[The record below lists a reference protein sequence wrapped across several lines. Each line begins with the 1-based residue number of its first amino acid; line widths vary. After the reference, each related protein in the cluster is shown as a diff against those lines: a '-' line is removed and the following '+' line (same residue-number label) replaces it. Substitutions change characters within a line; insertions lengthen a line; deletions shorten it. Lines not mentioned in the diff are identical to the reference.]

1 MTFAYRNANLTVFA
15 LYFFCFFCRLLDYF
29 ILRTDQTFWNEA
41 FIHKLAGI
49 AVLALALKYC
59 QLSWQ
64 GIGFA
69 KTDILRNSCCGLC
82 FAALVFIFA
91 YSIEI
96 WLLLSQGRFSG
107 LDIYVSGFGFD
118 KNLGKESGILF
129 FLICMIGN
137 IINVIMEEGIFRGL
151 FQKLF
156 ERRYSF
162 ITAAVFSAL
171 LFGLWHIVGPIRNFF
186 DGEVNAA
193 GMIVNAALLAA
204 VSALVGFR
212 YSLMAKLTDSLYMGM
227 ADHFFNNT
235 IINVLYV
242 RSAGGSDELLFIR
255 IGAAQILSFSLVLI
269 CYLANKHRKTS

>member
-1 MTFAYRNANLTVFA
+1 
-15 LYFFCFFCRLLDYF
+15 
-29 ILRTDQTFWNEA
+29 
-41 FIHKLAGI
+41 
-49 AVLALALKYC
+49 
-59 QLSWQ
+59 
-64 GIGFA
+64 
-69 KTDILRNSCCGLC
+69 
-82 FAALVFIFA
+82 
-91 YSIEI
+91 
-96 WLLLSQGRFSG
+96 
-107 LDIYVSGFGFD
+107 
-118 KNLGKESGILF
+118 
-129 FLICMIGN
+129 
-137 IINVIMEEGIFRGL
+137 MEEGIFRGL

-235 IINVLYV
+235 IINMLHVWSV
-242 RSAGGSDELLFIR
+242 GGSDELLFIR